1 MERLNNSQKH
11 FAVKTQQTFRYFAAF
26 LPQISYITIEKNRQT
41 TIKSPFKGFERT
53 FKGSERTFKGFE
65 RRFIN
70 RQKTFL
76 SVDKNILSL
85 LATSF

>member
-1 MERLNNSQKH
+1 MLKGKK
-11 FAVKTQQTFRYFAAF
+11 FDAF
-26 LPQISYITIEKNRQT
+26 TL
-41 TIKSPFKGFERT
+41 
-53 FKGSERTFKGFE
+53 GFE